1 MKRLSLLLLV
11 VLLASCSK
19 EYQGIHYKFER
30 SSAGLGKS
38 TRVQRFQSVS
48 LPLEG
53 DIPNYTRP
61 DEALVACSRI
71 IFPVIGDAQAIFDSL
86 ALVDIGDKQE
96 IPVSE
101 PDYRDYLTRA
111 IVAYNA
117 TSEDPLVVSIDE
129 SQLMYL
135 DTLDIADED
144 RFRGMIL
151 ETVYIEFAFEDFRMR
166 WYYNDHSSYRFG
178 DVLLKR
184 DSESSWKHVYNQ
196 CHIDTTDTRQ
206 NDIFYWVHG
215 DAGISP
221 SPEALTHA
229 VYYFTRDLEGD
240 RKTTAKTVF
249 YTCGKS
255 STAETRGGFG
265 RLDNQIIGFSISLI
279 YNLESTG
286 ESGNFGL
293 MHNLGTTQENMIS
306 YSDLEQAT
314 TMPKQL

>member
-1 MKRLSLLLLV
+1 MKRSLPAPGSFFRLSGTLR
-11 VLLASCSK
+11 
-19 EYQGIHYKFER
+19 R
-30 SSAGLGKS
+30 SSTA
-38 TRVQRFQSVS
+38 
-48 LPLEG
+48 LPLS
-53 DIPNYTRP
+53 I
-61 DEALVACSRI
+61 S
-71 IFPVIGDAQAIFDSL
+71 
-86 ALVDIGDKQE
+86 GDKQE

-196 CHIDTTDTRQ
+196 CHIDTTDTR
-206 NDIFYWVHG
+206 
-215 DAGISP
+215 
-221 SPEALTHA
+221 
-229 VYYFTRDLEGD
+229 
-240 RKTTAKTVF
+240 
-249 YTCGKS
+249 
-255 STAETRGGFG
+255 
-265 RLDNQIIGFSISLI
+265 
-279 YNLESTG
+279 
-286 ESGNFGL
+286 
-293 MHNLGTTQENMIS
+293 
-306 YSDLEQAT
+306 
-314 TMPKQL
+314 